1 MLRNYFKIAYRNIA
15 RNKAF
20 SFINI
25 LGLAVGL
32 ATCILMVSYIYSELG
47 YDQQHKN
54 ADRLFRI
61 AYKANKKVVSEDKSW
76 ASTSAP
82 IAGGLKSDMPEV
94 EQSTRLLK
102 FPNLD
107 KMLLKYDR
115 GAEKKLFYETN
126 GYYVDSTFFQ
136 IFTYQFIYGSP
147 LTALN
152 EPNSI
157 VLSEQTAI
165 KIFGNEN
172 PINKSVTVGLPF
184 GDFNYTVKGVFDDSK
199 IKSHIPAH
207 FFLSMKNG
215 DVGTWVV
222 NQTNWATNNIFHT
235 YVKLK
240 AGANA
245 AKFEEKLQAFIE
257 RRGGKDQKELGV
269 LRQLFIQPVTDI
281 YLRSDLDNEIAPNGN
296 ITYLYILGSIALFVL
311 LIACINF
318 MNLSTARSLKRAKE
332 VGVRKVLG
340 AEKKSLIYQFL
351 GESTLMSCLAL
362 LVALVLA
369 YLILPLFNNLTQKHI
384 TLFDQ
389 PVVWLWIT
397 ILTIGTGLL
406 SGIYPAFY
414 LSSFRPI
421 TVLKGKL
428 LNNFSGAAI
437 RKGLVVFQFVI
448 SICLILAVTIIQ
460 RQLQFMDNQ
469 QLGFNKNQQII
480 LPLQSPVA
488 VKNYE
493 ILKTDLLKYPEI
505 KNVTSGSSYP
515 GISTVDDMVFYAE
528 GKSVKDAI
536 DIHLGNVDNGYFETL
551 GLKVIAGRGFSKE
564 FTADSNNVVLNETAL
579 QDLGYPLK
587 TAIGRKIYF
596 DFQGSHV
603 TMQIIGV
610 VRNFNF
616 ESLYNRIKPFAFN
629 QLMGNKHS
637 YVIANIAVNN
647 YAGVIKEMETSWNKI
662 NPGIP
667 FVYSFLDKDFQ
678 KNYEKDQR
686 ASGIVWG
693 FAVIAILIACLGLFG
708 LSAFAAEQRFKEIG
722 VRKVLGASVMSIIGL
737 LSTDFIKIVLVA
749 IFIAIPIG
757 WYFMNRWLEGFEYRT
772 PLSWWIFALTG
783 FLAILIALVTVSFQA
798 IRAAIANQ
806 ITSLRSE

>member
-1 MLRNYFKIAYRNIA
+1 MLENYLKIAYRNLT

-32 ATCILMVSYIYSELG
+32 ATCVLMISYIYSELG
-47 YDQQHKN
+47 YDTQYKN
-54 ADRLFRI
+54 ADRIFRI
-61 AYKANKKVVSEDKSW
+61 AYKATKKVNPEDKSW

-82 IAGGLKSDMPEV
+82 MAGGLKSDLPEV

-102 FPNLD
+102 FPSLD
-107 KMLLKYDR
+107 KMLLKYNHGNDQ
-115 GAEKKLFYETN
+115 KLFYETN

-136 IFTYQFIYGSP
+136 IFTCDFVYGNS

-157 VLSEQTAI
+157 VLSETVSR
-165 KIFGNEN
+165 KIFGSEN
-172 PINKSVTVGLPF
+172 PLNKSITVGLPY
-184 GDFNYTVKGVFDDSK
+184 GDFTYTVKGVFNDAK

-207 FFLSMKNG
+207 FFLSMRNG
-215 DVGTWVV
+215 DVGTWVE

-240 AGANA
+240 EGTNPG
-245 AKFEEKLQAFIE
+245 KFEIKLQAFID

-269 LRQLFIQPVTDI
+269 IRQLFIQPVTDI
-281 YLRSDLDNEIAPNGN
+281 YLHSDLDNEIAPNGN

-340 AEKKSLIYQFL
+340 AERKSLIYQFL

-362 LVALVLA
+362 LLAIFISYLV
-369 YLILPLFNNLTQKHI
+369 LPLFNNLTQKNI

-389 PVVWLWIT
+389 PAVWFWIVL
-397 ILTIGTGLL
+397 LTMGTGLL
-406 SGIYPAFY
+406 SGMYPAFY

-428 LNNFSGAAI
+428 LNSLSGAAI

-448 SICLILAVTIIQ
+448 SICLILGVVIIQ
-460 RQLQFMDNQ
+460 RQLRYMDEH

-480 LPLQSPVA
+480 LPMQSPAA
-488 VKNYE
+488 VKKYE
-493 ILKTDLLKYPEI
+493 VLKTELLKYPDV
-505 KNVTSGSSYP
+505 KNVTSGSTYP
-515 GISTVDDMVFYAE
+515 GISSVDDMVFYGE

-564 FTADSNNVVLNETAL
+564 FTADSNNIVLNETAL
-579 QDLGYPLK
+579 RALGYPLNS
-587 TAIGRKIYF
+587 AIGRKIYF
-596 DFQGSHV
+596 DFQGSHN

-629 QLMGNKHS
+629 KLMGNSHS
-637 YVIANIAVNN
+637 YLIANISEKN
-647 YAGVIKEMETSWNKI
+647 YAGVLKEMETSWNKV

-693 FAVIAILIACLGLFG
+693 FTVIAILIACLGLFG

-722 VRKVLGASVMSIIGL
+722 VRKVLGASVINIVGL
-737 LSTDFIKIVLVA
+737 LSKDFIRIVFLA
-749 IFIAIPIG
+749 IIIAIPIG
-757 WYFMNRWLEGFEYRT
+757 WYFMNKWLEGFSYRT
-772 PLSWWIFALTG
+772 PLSWWIFILTG
-783 FLAILIALVTVSFQA
+783 FLAIFIALLTVSFQA
-798 IRAAIANQ
+798 VRAALANQ
-806 ITSLRSE
+806 IKSLRSE